1 MAKKM
6 KIDMRN
12 EILKSVESLISVSG
26 VNSISLKDIAKT
38 CNISKGT
45 LYYYYTTKD
54 EIIFDVIVKHV
65 QELHKEYLDWIERH
79 QQDLTIERFLSVIL
93 YKGVKLFNR
102 AKLHIFLVNECI
114 KGNDVLRNKFNELW
128 NEWHKILQLGIK
140 KAFNNEQE
148 SEDIAYLL
156 MLIIDGLA
164 IQEVLQ
170 NQTISEQRI
179 IGLMKKIG
187 ERDAR

>member
-1 MAKKM
+1 MAKRM

-26 VNSISLKDIAKT
+26 VNSISLKDIAET

-45 LYYYYTTKD
+45 LYYYYKTKD

-65 QELHKEYLDWIERH
+65 QELHTEYLDWIERH
-79 QQDLTIERFLSVIL
+79 QHDLTIERFLSVIL

-128 NEWHKILQLGIK
+128 NKWHKILQVGIK
-140 KAFNNEQE
+140 KAFKNEQE

-170 NQTISEQRI
+170 NQIISEERI
-179 IGLMKKIG
+179 ITLMKKIG
-187 ERDAR
+187 ERDVK

>member
-1 MAKKM
+1 MAKRM

-45 LYYYYTTKD
+45 LYYYYKTKD

-65 QELHKEYLDWIERH
+65 QELHTEYLDWIERH
-79 QQDLTIERFLSVIL
+79 QHDLTIERFLSVIL

-128 NEWHKILQLGIK
+128 NKWHKILQVGIK
-140 KAFNNEQE
+140 KAFKNEQE

-170 NQTISEQRI
+170 NQIISEERI
-179 IGLMKKIG
+179 ITLMKKIG
-187 ERDAR
+187 ECDVK

>member
-45 LYYYYTTKD
+45 LYYYYKTKD

-65 QELHKEYLDWIERH
+65 QELHTEYLDWIERH
-79 QQDLTIERFLSVIL
+79 QHDLTIERFLSVIL

-128 NEWHKILQLGIK
+128 NKWHKILQVGIK
-140 KAFNNEQE
+140 KAFKNEQE

-170 NQTISEQRI
+170 NQIISEERI
-179 IGLMKKIG
+179 ITLMKKIG
-187 ERDAR
+187 ERDVK

>member
-26 VNSISLKDIAKT
+26 VNSISLKDIAET

-45 LYYYYTTKD
+45 LYYYYKTKD

-65 QELHKEYLDWIERH
+65 QELHTEYLDWIERH
-79 QQDLTIERFLSVIL
+79 QHDLTIERFLSVIL

-128 NEWHKILQLGIK
+128 NEWHKILQVGIK
-140 KAFNNEQE
+140 KAFKNEQD
-148 SEDIAYLL
+148 SADIAYLL

-170 NQTISEQRI
+170 NQIISEERI
-179 IGLMKKIG
+179 ITLMKKIG
-187 ERDAR
+187 ECDVK

>member
-1 MAKKM
+1 MAKRM

-45 LYYYYTTKD
+45 LYYYYKTKD
-54 EIIFDVIVKHV
+54 EIIFNVIVKHV
-65 QELHKEYLDWIERH
+65 QELHTEYLDWIERH
-79 QQDLTIERFLSVIL
+79 QHDLTIERFLSVIL

-128 NEWHKILQLGIK
+128 NEWHKILQVGIK
-140 KAFNNEQE
+140 KAFKNEQD
-148 SEDIAYLL
+148 SADIAYLL

-170 NQTISEQRI
+170 NQIISEERI
-179 IGLMKKIG
+179 ITLMKKIG
-187 ERDAR
+187 ECDVK

>member
-45 LYYYYTTKD
+45 LYYYYKTKD

-65 QELHKEYLDWIERH
+65 QELHTEYLDWIERH
-79 QQDLTIERFLSVIL
+79 QHDLTIERFLSVIL

-128 NEWHKILQLGIK
+128 NEWHKILQVGIK
-140 KAFNNEQE
+140 KAFKNEQD
-148 SEDIAYLL
+148 SADIAYLL

-170 NQTISEQRI
+170 NQIISEERI
-179 IGLMKKIG
+179 ITLMKKIG
-187 ERDAR
+187 ERDVK

>member
-45 LYYYYTTKD
+45 LYYYYKTKD

-65 QELHKEYLDWIERH
+65 QELHTEYLDWIERH
-79 QQDLTIERFLSVIL
+79 QHDLTIERFLSVIL

-128 NEWHKILQLGIK
+128 NEWHKILQVGIK
-140 KAFNNEQE
+140 KAFKNEQD
-148 SEDIAYLL
+148 SADIAYLL

-170 NQTISEQRI
+170 NQIISEERI
-179 IGLMKKIG
+179 ITLMKKIG
-187 ERDAR
+187 ECDVK

>member
-45 LYYYYTTKD
+45 LYYYYKTKD

-65 QELHKEYLDWIERH
+65 QELHTEYLDWIERH
-79 QQDLTIERFLSVIL
+79 QHDLTIERFLSVIL

-128 NEWHKILQLGIK
+128 NKWHKILQVGIK
-140 KAFNNEQE
+140 KAFKNDQE

-170 NQTISEQRI
+170 NQIISEERI
-179 IGLMKKIG
+179 ITLMKKIG
-187 ERDAR
+187 ERDVK

>member
-1 MAKKM
+1 MAKRM

-45 LYYYYTTKD
+45 LYYYYKTKD

-65 QELHKEYLDWIERH
+65 QELHTEYLDWIERH
-79 QQDLTIERFLSVIL
+79 QHDLTIERFLSVIL

-128 NEWHKILQLGIK
+128 NEWHKILQVGIK
-140 KAFNNEQE
+140 KAFKNEQD
-148 SEDIAYLL
+148 SADIAYLL

-170 NQTISEQRI
+170 NQIISEERI
-179 IGLMKKIG
+179 ITLMKKIG
-187 ERDAR
+187 ECDVK

>member
-12 EILKSVESLISVSG
+12 EILKSVESLISVPG

-45 LYYYYTTKD
+45 LYYYYKTKD

-65 QELHKEYLDWIERH
+65 QELHTEYLDWIERH
-79 QQDLTIERFLSVIL
+79 QHDLTIERFLSVIL

-128 NEWHKILQLGIK
+128 NKWHKILQVGIK
-140 KAFNNEQE
+140 KAFKNEQE

-170 NQTISEQRI
+170 NQIISEERI
-179 IGLMKKIG
+179 ITLMKKIG
-187 ERDAR
+187 ERDVK

>member
-45 LYYYYTTKD
+45 LYYYYKTKD

-65 QELHKEYLDWIERH
+65 QELHTEYLDWIERH
-79 QQDLTIERFLSVIL
+79 QHDLTIERFLSVIL

-128 NEWHKILQLGIK
+128 NEWHKILQVGIK
-140 KAFNNEQE
+140 KAFKNEQE

-170 NQTISEQRI
+170 NQIISEERI
-179 IGLMKKIG
+179 ITLMKKIG
-187 ERDAR
+187 ERDVK

>member
-6 KIDMRN
+6 NIDIRN
-12 EILKSVESLISVSG
+12 EILKSVESLIAKTG
-26 VNSISLKDIAKT
+26 VNSISLKEIAKA

-45 LYYYYTTKD
+45 LYYYYATKD

-65 QELHKEYLDWIERH
+65 QELHTEYLEWIERH
-79 QQDLTIERFLSVIL
+79 KYDLTIDRFLSVIF

-114 KGNDVLRNKFNELW
+114 KGNDTLRNKFNEMW
-128 NEWHKILQLGIK
+128 NEWHQILQLGIVQTFK
-140 KAFNNEQE
+140 KQE
-148 SEDIAYLL
+148 EAEDVAYLL

-164 IQEVLQ
+164 MQEVLQ
-170 NQTISEQRI
+170 SKTIKEEKI
-179 IGLMKKIG
+179 IALIKKLG
-187 ERDAR
+187 ECDAK

>member
-45 LYYYYTTKD
+45 LYYYYKTKD

-65 QELHKEYLDWIERH
+65 QELHTEYLDWIERH
-79 QQDLTIERFLSVIL
+79 QHDLTIERFLSVIL

-128 NEWHKILQLGIK
+128 NKWHKILQVGIK
-140 KAFNNEQE
+140 KAFKNEQE

-170 NQTISEQRI
+170 NQIISEERI
-179 IGLMKKIG
+179 ITLMKKIG
-187 ERDAR
+187 ECDVK

>member
-1 MAKKM
+1 MAKRM

-45 LYYYYTTKD
+45 LYYYYKTKD

-65 QELHKEYLDWIERH
+65 QELHTEYLDWIERH
-79 QQDLTIERFLSVIL
+79 QHDLTIERFLSVIL

-114 KGNDVLRNKFNELW
+114 KGNDVLRNKFNELL
-128 NEWHKILQLGIK
+128 NEWHKILQVGIK
-140 KAFNNEQE
+140 KAFKNEQD
-148 SEDIAYLL
+148 SADIAYLL

-170 NQTISEQRI
+170 NQIISEERI
-179 IGLMKKIG
+179 ITLMKKIG
-187 ERDAR
+187 ECDVK

>member
-1 MAKKM
+1 
-6 KIDMRN
+6 MRN

-45 LYYYYTTKD
+45 LYYYYKTKD

-65 QELHKEYLDWIERH
+65 QELHTEYLDWIERH
-79 QQDLTIERFLSVIL
+79 QHDLTIERFLSVIL

-128 NEWHKILQLGIK
+128 NEWHKILQVGIK
-140 KAFNNEQE
+140 KAFKNEQD
-148 SEDIAYLL
+148 SADIAYLL

-170 NQTISEQRI
+170 NQIISEERI
-179 IGLMKKIG
+179 ITLMKKIG
-187 ERDAR
+187 ERDVK

>member
-1 MAKKM
+1 MAKRM

-45 LYYYYTTKD
+45 LYYYYKTKD

-65 QELHKEYLDWIERH
+65 QELHTEYLDWIERH
-79 QQDLTIERFLSVIL
+79 QHDLTIERFLSVIL

-128 NEWHKILQLGIK
+128 NKWHKILQVGIK
-140 KAFNNEQE
+140 KAFKNEQE

-170 NQTISEQRI
+170 NQIISEERI
-179 IGLMKKIG
+179 ITLMKKIG
-187 ERDAR
+187 ERDVK

>member
-1 MAKKM
+1 MAKRM

-26 VNSISLKDIAKT
+26 VNSISLKDIAET

-45 LYYYYTTKD
+45 LYYYYKTKD

-65 QELHKEYLDWIERH
+65 QELHTEYLDWIERH
-79 QQDLTIERFLSVIL
+79 QHDLTIERFLSVIL

-128 NEWHKILQLGIK
+128 NEWHKILQVGIK
-140 KAFNNEQE
+140 KAFKNEQD
-148 SEDIAYLL
+148 SADIAYLL

-170 NQTISEQRI
+170 NQIISEERI
-179 IGLMKKIG
+179 ITLMKKIG
-187 ERDAR
+187 ECDVK

>member
-1 MAKKM
+1 MAKRM

-45 LYYYYTTKD
+45 LYYYYKTKD

-65 QELHKEYLDWIERH
+65 QELHTEYLDWIERH
-79 QQDLTIERFLSVIL
+79 QHDLTIERFLSVIL

-128 NEWHKILQLGIK
+128 NEWHKILQVGIK
-140 KAFNNEQE
+140 KAFKNEQD
-148 SEDIAYLL
+148 SADIAYLL

-170 NQTISEQRI
+170 NQIISEERI
-179 IGLMKKIG
+179 ITLMKKIG
-187 ERDAR
+187 ERDVK

>member
-1 MAKKM
+1 MAKRM

-45 LYYYYTTKD
+45 LYYYYKTKD

-65 QELHKEYLDWIERH
+65 QELHTEYLDWIERH
-79 QQDLTIERFLSVIL
+79 QHDLTIERFLSVIL

-128 NEWHKILQLGIK
+128 NEWHKILQVGIK
-140 KAFNNEQE
+140 KAFKNEQE

-170 NQTISEQRI
+170 NQIISEERI
-179 IGLMKKIG
+179 ITLMKKIG
-187 ERDAR
+187 ECDVK

>member
-1 MAKKM
+1 MAKRM

-26 VNSISLKDIAKT
+26 VNSISLKDIAET

-45 LYYYYTTKD
+45 LYYYYKTKD

-65 QELHKEYLDWIERH
+65 QELHTEYLDWIERH
-79 QQDLTIERFLSVIL
+79 QHDLTIERFLSVIL

-128 NEWHKILQLGIK
+128 NEWHKILQVGIK
-140 KAFNNEQE
+140 KAFKNEQD
-148 SEDIAYLL
+148 SADIAYLL

-170 NQTISEQRI
+170 NQIISEERI
-179 IGLMKKIG
+179 ITLMKKIG
-187 ERDAR
+187 ERDVK

>member
-12 EILKSVESLISVSG
+12 EILKSLESLISVSG

-45 LYYYYTTKD
+45 LYYYYKTKD

-65 QELHKEYLDWIERH
+65 QELHTEYLDWIERH
-79 QQDLTIERFLSVIL
+79 QHDLTIERFLSVIL

-128 NEWHKILQLGIK
+128 NKWHKILQVGIK
-140 KAFNNEQE
+140 KAFKNEQE

-170 NQTISEQRI
+170 NQIISEERI
-179 IGLMKKIG
+179 ITLMKKIG
-187 ERDAR
+187 ERDVK

>member
-6 KIDMRN
+6 NIDMRN
-12 EILKSVESLISVSG
+12 EILKSVESLISMSG

-187 ERDAR
+187 EWDAR